1 MKRLLLA
8 FAIVVPGWLLVP
20 LAASAANTSAQIVN
34 CTGPPPWCFSPK
46 PIQITVGSTVTWTNG
61 TAPTHT
67 ATSDTGAW
75 NTGNIA
81 SGATS
86 AAISFATAGTF
97 TYHCAIHPTMTGSV
111 IVSAVAA
118 TSPPVRALAPGGGGA
133 APVWKGRV
141 YRPTL
146 PVGAVLLLLGL
157 GLLAA
162 RRVRR
167 DRTQRVG
174 ERIDKLPHQ

>member
-1 MKRLLLA
+1 MRRLLLA
-8 FAIVVPGWLLVP
+8 LAIVVPGWLLGS
-20 LAASAANTSAQIVN
+20 LAASAATTPAQIIT
-34 CTGPPPWCFSPK
+34 CAGTPPWCFSPK

-61 TAPTHT
+61 TAATHT

-75 NTGNIA
+75 DTGNIA
-81 SGATS
+81 AGATS
-86 AAISFATAGTF
+86 STITFATAGTF
-97 TYHCAIHPTMTGSV
+97 TYHCAIHPSMTGSV
-111 IVSAVAA
+111 VVAAATA

-141 YRPTL
+141 FGPSL
-146 PVGAVLLLLGL
+146 SVGVVLLLLGF
-157 GLLAA
+157 GLLAM

-174 ERIDKLPHQ
+174 ERIDKPPYQ

>member
-1 MKRLLLA
+1 MRRLLLA
-8 FAIVVPGWLLVP
+8 IAIVVPGWLLAP
-20 LAASAANTSAQIVN
+20 LAASAANTSAQIIN
-34 CTGPPPWCFSPK
+34 CAGTTPWCFSPK
-46 PIQITVGSTVTWTNG
+46 PIQVTVGSTVTWTNS

-86 AAISFATAGTF
+86 AAISFPTAGTF
-97 TYHCAIHPTMTGSV
+97 TYHCAIHPSMTGSV
-111 IVSAVAA
+111 IVTAVAA
-118 TSPPVRALAPGGGGA
+118 TSPPVRALAPGGGGVA
-133 APVWKGRV
+133 AVWEGRL
-141 YRPTL
+141 PTL

-174 ERIDKLPHQ
+174 ERIDKPSHQ